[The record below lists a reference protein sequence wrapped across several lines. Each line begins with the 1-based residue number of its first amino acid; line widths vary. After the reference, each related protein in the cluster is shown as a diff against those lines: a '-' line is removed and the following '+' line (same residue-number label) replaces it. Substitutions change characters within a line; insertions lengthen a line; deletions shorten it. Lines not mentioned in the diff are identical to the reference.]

1 MYKDYEIAQKPLNC
15 LSEED
20 KFMMQLCKAERI
32 SHKLQ
37 IMSFMGNFEES
48 ANLLL
53 PSLTTIT
60 AASRSVK
67 EAKKFHQLLELIL
80 AYGNYMNS
88 GKRGGVFG
96 FKLQS
101 LDTVCVGFLEVKN
114 TY

>member
-1 MYKDYEIAQKPLNC
+1 MYKDYESAQKPLSC

-32 SHKLQ
+32 GHKLQ
-37 IMSFMGNFEES
+37 IMSFMGNFDES
-48 ANLLL
+48 ANLIQ

-60 AASRSVK
+60 AASKSVK
-67 EAKKFHQLLELIL
+67 DAKRFHKLLELIL

-101 LDTVCVGFLEVKN
+101 LDTVSVLFVCFL
-114 TY
+114 